1 MCKEAWCKGEA
12 SHAWP
17 IETMVHG
24 TTTVQGMDPVVQPIP
39 YDPSA
44 GATLHAIPGMGPDAP
59 TTVNA
64 RGGKQSALPYRF
76 DLLPPLALAAVA
88 RVLEPGA
95 KKYGEWNWLR
105 ITTDDN
111 LNHAL
116 AHSFAYV
123 ARDASEGH
131 PIEHL
136 RHAACRVL
144 MALEIAEREA
154 AGRDPHEDFRTLTK
168 GTVQ

>member
-1 MCKEAWCKGEA
+1 MCKEAWCKGPQ
-12 SHAWP
+12 SHQWS
-17 IETMVHG
+17 MDG
-24 TTTVQGMDPVVQPIP
+24 TTTIQGIDAVGTIQLDPAVA
-39 YDPSA
+39 DLA
-44 GATLHAIPGMGPDAP
+44 ATLRGSLMPGVGPDAP
-59 TTVNA
+59 TTVNI

-105 ITTDDN
+105 VTADDN

-136 RHAACRVL
+136 RHAACRIL

-154 AGRDPHEDFRTLTK
+154 AGRDPHEDFKMLTK
-168 GTVQ
+168 GMVQ